1 MNAKAVKKLRRILK
15 ANEFQK
21 ADEFRASVRTL
32 PLISRLKLA
41 WKIVWRTDLPHL
53 VVPA

>member
-1 MNAKAVKKLRRILK
+1 MNAKSVKKLRRILK

-32 PLISRLKLA
+32 SFMKRLKLA
-41 WKIVWRTDLPHL
+41 WMIVWRT
-53 VVPA
+53 V